1 MTKEQLIRFANELSD
16 TEEIVIFAYTRFDL
30 DYEREYDG
38 LPPVTDEQWEKFR
51 HWMNK
56 YVDVSNEYQD
66 AIHYALKEE
75 TK

>member
-1 MTKEQLIRFANELSD
+1 MTKEQLLRFANELSD

-51 HWMNK
+51 YWMNK
-56 YVDVSNEYQD
+56 YVDVADNYQD
-66 AIHYALKEE
+66 ALHYALDKE
-75 TK
+75 

>member
-38 LPPVTDEQWEKFR
+38 LPPVTDKQWEKFR
-51 HWMNK
+51 YWMNK
-56 YVDVSNEYQD
+56 YVDVADNYQD
-66 AIHYALKEE
+66 ALHYALDKE
-75 TK
+75 